1 MWASPLRTCCGLG
14 HNGADFDAEIK
25 MLRAATRKNEW
36 GKDDGPGSEPQ
47 HGIGRAP
54 GRAPA
59 SYALLCLAMP
69 CYALLCLAML
79 NYVLLCFAKLALLC
93 FAIFCCVSFCYE

>member
-1 MWASPLRTCCGLG
+1 MRASPLRTCRGLG

-25 MLRAATRKNEW
+25 MLRAATRNNEW

-79 NYVLLCFAKLALLC
+79 LLRLAMLLGLMMMR
-93 FAIFCCVSFCYE
+93 SFSLRQR